1 MLAQIVALEN
11 PNLENK
17 KTEIVRK
24 NAQDKR
30 ELVNIEDSILRSLS
44 ETKGD
49 ISEILMDETL
59 INKLQNSKKFAAEIN
74 QRVKDSKITEAQID
88 EARESYRPVAYM
100 ASLLFFCIIDL
111 TTIDPMYQ
119 YSLQWFM
126 NLFSMGVRNAPA
138 SQVLEE
144 RLHNLNE
151 FFTYSLYE
159 NVCRSLFEK
168 HKLMFSFLLT
178 SRILTGSGKMNEVEM
193 RFLLTGATG
202 DIKLAINPAIWIDE
216 NAWPDIYRQL
226 WAMDNLLPI
235 FKDILGDF
243 LDNSENFRYV
253 FDSASP
259 HLEIM
264 PEPWNSRLD
273 SFEKLILLKALRS
286 DKLIP
291 AIQLW
296 IVEKM
301 QEKFI
306 IVPTFDLS
314 KCYKDSTTQT
324 PLIFVLSTGSDPT
337 SDLLKFAEE
346 MSMVKRITSISL
358 GQGQGPKA
366 EKLIRDAIQRGG
378 WILLMNCHLAVSW
391 MSELEKICE
400 ELDENIH
407 KDFRL
412 WLTSMPSKDFPSS
425 VLQNGVKMTL
435 EPPKGL
441 RNNLL
446 RTYMALDDKTLSDCV
461 KPDAFKKLLF
471 GFSLFH
477 AIIQERRKFGPI
489 GWNIP
494 YEFTNEDLM
503 VCRRQLKSLLD
514 DYGNI

>member
-1 MLAQIVALEN
+1 
-11 PNLENK
+11 
-17 KTEIVRK
+17 
-24 NAQDKR
+24 
-30 ELVNIEDSILRSLS
+30 
-44 ETKGD
+44 
-49 ISEILMDETL
+49 
-59 INKLQNSKKFAAEIN
+59 
-74 QRVKDSKITEAQID
+74 
-88 EARESYRPVAYM
+88 
-100 ASLLFFCIIDL
+100 
-111 TTIDPMYQ
+111 
-119 YSLQWFM
+119 
-126 NLFSMGVRNAPA
+126 
-138 SQVLEE
+138 
-144 RLHNLNE
+144 
-151 FFTYSLYE
+151 
-159 NVCRSLFEK
+159 
-168 HKLMFSFLLT
+168 
-178 SRILTGSGKMNEVEM
+178 MNEVEM

-358 GQGQGPKA
+358 G
-366 EKLIRDAIQRGG
+366 
-378 WILLMNCHLAVSW
+378 
-391 MSELEKICE
+391 
-400 ELDENIH
+400 
-407 KDFRL
+407 
-412 WLTSMPSKDFPSS
+412 
-425 VLQNGVKMTL
+425 
-435 EPPKGL
+435 
-441 RNNLL
+441 
-446 RTYMALDDKTLSDCV
+446 
-461 KPDAFKKLLF
+461 
-471 GFSLFH
+471 
-477 AIIQERRKFGPI
+477 
-489 GWNIP
+489 
-494 YEFTNEDLM
+494 
-503 VCRRQLKSLLD
+503 
-514 DYGNI
+514 